1 MTKTLVVPL
10 LALALA
16 GCTIHQTKSEDT
28 GKTDKVDIRTPM
40 GSLKVRSTD
49 VDPKDTGLSVYP
61 GAQRVPETSDE
72 NSHSANVNID
82 TPLFQ
87 LKVVAIKFTAT
98 DPPAKVL
105 DYYRKEMKTFPGKFL
120 ECPGTGNM
128 SDINPDEGGK
138 SKDLSCYSQARG
150 EGTDLKVGNPNK
162 QRVVHVNPS
171 GKGSEFALIYLR
183 AHGEQD

>member
-98 DPPAKVL
+98 DPPAMVPDL
-105 DYYRKEMKTFPGKFL
+105 PRSHARVAARPNEWRSDALYGYRGRRCAVRRSESVRAQSWIPAQNRFP
-120 ECPGTGNM
+120 
-128 SDINPDEGGK
+128 
-138 SKDLSCYSQARG
+138 
-150 EGTDLKVGNPNK
+150 
-162 QRVVHVNPS
+162 
-171 GKGSEFALIYLR
+171 
-183 AHGEQD
+183 